1 MYLSLPLPSTVM
13 RTMTVTMIYGD
24 GSGLP
29 MPYTVSVPKHGCCK
43 DLSQALGIQCCL
55 RGDESLL
62 LAEVNMCFAYSDYYL
77 QRRGRGV
84 GGGGWGGGLH
94 FNL

>member
-13 RTMTVTMIYGD
+13 RTMTVTMFYGD

-29 MPYTVSVPKHGCCK
+29 MPYTVTVLKHGYCK
-43 DLSQALGIQCCL
+43 DLSQALSTACCM

-62 LAEVNMCFAYSDYYL
+62 LAEVNICFTYSDPYFK
-77 QRRGRGV
+77 RRGRGA
-84 GGGGWGGGLH
+84 LS
-94 FNL
+94 FMI